1 MATAQL
7 NSEALAITPIDLLRQ
22 AITQGV
28 SIDQLERL
36 QAMHERWEANEAR
49 KAYRA
54 AMNAFKAEA
63 PTILKNKY
71 VKIEPR
77 DSSKR
82 TAEYDHATLDHV
94 CDAVIGLLAKHGL
107 SHDWKKEQN
116 GEWIKVTCILTHEGG
131 HSEERSLM
139 GVADNS
145 GFKNSI
151 QRLLPRSPKILTT
164 NKTLTRLIAE
174 SACTASALAVIGFVA
189 YGRQGWTSRLR
200 LFLRCMGAATP
211 AGGRKGGR
219 AVRRLRP
226 TSKLHQG

>member
-1 MATAQL
+1 MG
-7 NSEALAITPIDLLRQ
+7 SEPGA
-22 AITQGV
+22 QGV
-28 SIDQLERL
+28 PRS
-36 QAMHERWEANEAR
+36 HECVQGRSADHPE
-49 KAYRA
+49 
-54 AMNAFKAEA
+54 
-63 PTILKNKY
+63 NKH

-82 TAEYDHATLDHV
+82 TAEFDHATLDHV
-94 CDAVIGLLAKHGL
+94 CDAVISLLAKHGL
-107 SHDWKKEQN
+107 SHDWKTEQN

-151 QRLLPRSPKILTT
+151 QRLLPRSPKILMTKILTT

-189 YGRQGWTSRLR
+189 YGRQGFVFVF
-200 LFLRCMGAATP
+200 FLRCMGAATP
-211 AGGRKGGR
+211 AYGRKRG
-219 AVRRLRP
+219 
-226 TSKLHQG
+226 